1 MLKRKSFEA
10 EDVNAVKRATS
21 HSNHPD
27 HEGQAVAT
35 PEMGTNK
42 RQKGSARSAAGEGI
56 PAHSNA
62 GRPKLSGVQKKA
74 QGYTARSENGNA
86 EKTGGGN

>member
-1 MLKRKSFEA
+1 MSKKKTFEA
-10 EDVNAVKRATS
+10 EDVHVVERATA

-27 HEGQAVAT
+27 YHGEAQAM

-42 RQKGSARSAAGEGI
+42 RQKGSARSSAGEGI
-56 PAHSNA
+56 SARSNA

-74 QGYTARSENGNA
+74 AGYTARSENGNA